1 MNTESELRPLEQRHI
16 LGTRVDATS
25 YPDATTRILQWARA
39 GESRYVCVCNVHMVM
54 EAHDARDF
62 QSVVNAAD
70 LVTPDGMP
78 LVWVL
83 RVLGVRHTPRVDGST
98 LTYHVCE
105 AAAREGVPI
114 ALYGGSEETVAAFT
128 AFANRHFPG
137 IRIVDA
143 ISPPYRELTPKDIE
157 SDTQALSASEA
168 KIVLVALG
176 CPKQERWMAE
186 RKPQLRSVMIGIGAA
201 LDFHA
206 GRVPRA
212 PRWMQKCG
220 LEWVFRLMMEPRRLW
235 RRYLIHNPRF
245 ILLLLTQLLHVRS
258 FHAQGNPGGE
268 ANKS

>member
-1 MNTESELRPLEQRHI
+1 MNEKGTEQALEHRHI

-25 YPDATTRILQWARA
+25 YPDAATRILQWARA

-54 EAHDARDF
+54 EAHDSGDF
-62 QSVVNAAD
+62 QQVVNAAD

-83 RVLGVRHTPRVDGST
+83 RVLGIRHTPRVDGST
-98 LTYHVCE
+98 LTYHVCR
-105 AAAREGVPI
+105 AATQEGIPI
-114 ALYGGSEETVAAFT
+114 ALYGGGEETIAAFT
-128 AFANRHFPG
+128 AFAKRTFPG

-143 ISPPYRELTPKDIE
+143 ISPPYRELTSEDIE
-157 SDTQALSASEA
+157 SHAQELAKSEA

-186 RKPQLRSVMIGIGAA
+186 RKPRLKAVMIGIGAA
-201 LDFHA
+201 MDFHA
-206 GRVPRA
+206 GRIPRA

-220 LEWVFRLMMEPRRLW
+220 LEWFFRLMMEPRRLW

-245 ILLLLTQLLHVRS
+245 ILLLLAQLLHLRNFNSRGRETSVV
-258 FHAQGNPGGE
+258 
-268 ANKS
+268 KS

>member
-1 MNTESELRPLEQRHI
+1 L
-16 LGTRVDATS
+16 
-25 YPDATTRILQWARA
+25 
-39 GESRYVCVCNVHMVM
+39 
-54 EAHDARDF
+54 
-62 QSVVNAAD
+62 
-70 LVTPDGMP
+70 
-78 LVWVL
+78 
-83 RVLGVRHTPRVDGST
+83 T

-105 AAAREGVPI
+105 AAARHGIPI
-114 ALYGGSEETVAAFT
+114 ALYGGGEETVAAFT

-143 ISPPYRELTPKDIE
+143 ISPPYRELTPEDIE
-157 SDTQALSASEA
+157 SHTRTLTKSAA

-186 RKPQLRSVMIGIGAA
+186 RKPRLRAVMIGIGAA

-245 ILLLLTQLLHVRS
+245 ILLLLAQLLHVRRFQS
-258 FHAQGNPGGE
+258 GSNSNGG
-268 ANKS
+268 AGK

>member
-1 MNTESELRPLEQRHI
+1 MKEQVIIQPLEHRHI
-16 LGTRVDATS
+16 LGTWVDATS
-25 YPDATTRILQWARA
+25 YPDATSRILQWARA

-54 EAHDARDF
+54 EAHDAADF
-62 QSVVNAAD
+62 RKIVNAAD

-83 RVLGVRHTPRVDGST
+83 RVMGIRRTPRVDGSA
-98 LTYHVCE
+98 LTFHVCE

-128 AFANRHFPG
+128 AFAERHFPG

-143 ISPPYRELTPKDIE
+143 ISPPYRALTPEDIE
-157 SDTQALSASEA
+157 SHTQALAASEA

-186 RKPQLRSVMIGIGAA
+186 RKPRLHAVTIGIGAA

-212 PRWMQKCG
+212 PSWMQKSG
-220 LEWVFRLMMEPRRLW
+220 LEWFFRLMMEPRRLW

-245 ILLLLTQLLHVRS
+245 ILLLLTQLLHLRNFDS
-258 FHAQGNPGGE
+258 NDHNRGGGE
-268 ANKS
+268 S

>member
-1 MNTESELRPLEQRHI
+1 
-16 LGTRVDATS
+16 VDATS
-25 YPDATTRILQWARA
+25 YSDATTRILGWAKA

-54 EAHDARDF
+54 EAYDARDF
-62 QSVVNAAD
+62 QKVVNRAD

-83 RVLGVRHTPRVDGST
+83 RVMGFRHTPRVDGST
-98 LTYHVCE
+98 LTFHICE

-114 ALYGGSEETVAAFT
+114 ALYGGGEETIAAFT
-128 AFANRHFPG
+128 AFAKHTFPG
-137 IRIVDA
+137 IRIVDV
-143 ISPPYRELTPKDIE
+143 ISPPYRGLTAEDVESHVRELAK
-157 SDTQALSASEA
+157 SEA

-186 RKPQLRSVMIGIGAA
+186 HKPQLNAVMVGIGAA

-212 PRWMQKCG
+212 PGWMQRAG
-220 LEWVFRLMMEPRRLW
+220 LEWFFRLMMEPRRLW

-245 ILLLLTQLLHVRS
+245 ILLLLAQRLHLRR
-258 FHAQGNPGGE
+258 FEPANGE
-268 ANKS
+268 KGSEH

>member
-1 MNTESELRPLEQRHI
+1 MNEKTTMQPLESRRI

-25 YPDATTRILQWARA
+25 YDDATARILRWAQAR
-39 GESRYVCVCNVHMVM
+39 ESRYVCVCNVHMVM
-54 EAHDARDF
+54 EAHDAGDF
-62 QSVVNAAD
+62 QKVVNAAD

-83 RVLGVRHTPRVDGST
+83 RVMGIRHTPRVDGST
-98 LTYHVCE
+98 LTFHVCK

-128 AFANRHFPG
+128 VFAKNNFPG
-137 IRIVDA
+137 IRIVDV
-143 ISPPYRELTPKDIE
+143 ISPPYRALTPEDVEAHVQKL
-157 SDTQALSASEA
+157 AASEA

-176 CPKQERWMAE
+176 CPKQERWMGE
-186 RKPQLRSVMIGIGAA
+186 HKSQLNAVMIGIGAA

-212 PRWMQKCG
+212 PSWMQYSG
-220 LEWVFRLMMEPRRLW
+220 MEWFFRLMMEPRRLW

-245 ILLLLTQLLHVRS
+245 ILLLLTQLLHLRNFNS
-258 FHAQGNPGGE
+258 DDRERTGGE
-268 ANKS
+268 L

>member
-1 MNTESELRPLEQRHI
+1 VTTDLQHRFI

-25 YPDATTRILQWARA
+25 YPDATARILKWARA

-62 QSVVNAAD
+62 QKVVNAAD

-83 RVLGVRHTPRVDGST
+83 RVMGFRHTPRVDGST
-98 LTYHVCE
+98 LTYHICE
-105 AAAREGVPI
+105 AAAREGIPV
-114 ALYGGSEETVAAFT
+114 ALYGGGEETLAAFT
-128 AFANRHFPG
+128 AFAKRAFPG

-143 ISPPYRELTPKDIE
+143 ISPPYRELTAEDIE
-157 SDTQALSASEA
+157 SHAQELAGSKA

-186 RKPQLRSVMIGIGAA
+186 HKPRLKAVMVGIGAA

-212 PRWMQKCG
+212 PRWMQKSG
-220 LEWVFRLMMEPRRLW
+220 LEWFFRLIMEPRRLW

-245 ILLLLTQLLHVRS
+245 ILLLLTQRLYLRRFGPDS
-258 FHAQGNPGGE
+258 REEGRGR
-268 ANKS
+268 